1 MDFKTLQKIVTKN
14 NSFLL
19 TTHVNPDADAIGSEI
34 ALYRI
39 LKRLRKEVFIINHSS
54 TPYNLAFLDE
64 EKIILK
70 YDAKLHNKYFEN
82 VDVLVALDLN
92 RSNRL
97 VSMEKAFLKS
107 KKIKICID
115 HHQEPEDFADYHILD
130 DQYSATSQILYNF
143 VKETKIV
150 KMDYEIAY
158 PLYAG
163 IMTDTGSFR
172 FERTTA
178 KLHNTIAELLNTGVD
193 PVEIYDKIYDQSKI
207 SKIRLLGRALDTL
220 KLIEND
226 KIGYMFI
233 TQDTFDE
240 LNAFESDT
248 ENFVNYTLSIENV
261 VLGLLFIELK
271 KGFKVSFRSKGN
283 LPVNKLAA
291 KFGGGGHTNAA
302 GARFYD
308 ANMIEEIEHILDT
321 TKEFFKNYKQEE
333 NV

>member
-1 MDFKTLQKIVTKN
+1 M
-14 NSFLL
+14 
-19 TTHVNPDADAIGSEI
+19 
-34 ALYRI
+34 
-39 LKRLRKEVFIINHSS
+39 
-54 TPYNLAFLDE
+54 
-64 EKIILK
+64 
-70 YDAKLHNKYFEN
+70 
-82 VDVLVALDLN
+82 
-92 RSNRL
+92 
-97 VSMEKAFLKS
+97 
-107 KKIKICID
+107 
-115 HHQEPEDFADYHILD
+115 
-130 DQYSATSQILYNF
+130 
-143 VKETKIV
+143 
-150 KMDYEIAY
+150 
-158 PLYAG
+158 
-163 IMTDTGSFR
+163 
-172 FERTTA
+172 
-178 KLHNTIAELLNTGVD
+178 LNTGVD